1 MSLVYEYILLVK
13 LIDTVCITITSLVM
27 TFFPAT
33 VEFLHPSEAVYA
45 KFPLSCLSRILR
57 IVPLPAFEII
67 LSSNNSVSRSLGLLL
82 QPYSLYML
90 GALLVYSHYS
100 LLHFLLVASSNRPG
114 KAQIH

>member
-1 MSLVYEYILLVK
+1 MK

-27 TFFPAT
+27 IFFPAA
-33 VEFLHPSEAVYA
+33 VDFLHPSEVFYA
-45 KFPLSCLSRILR
+45 KFPLSCLSCILR
-57 IVPLPAFEII
+57 IVPLPVFEIV
-67 LSSNNSVSRSLGLLL
+67 LSSNNPVSCSLGLLL

-100 LLHFLLVASSNRPG
+100 LLHFLLVASNSRLG